1 MNAGKLTQ
9 EDGAKHYRQP
19 KLEARI
25 KEKEN
30 IKQITRQ
37 TKNHQ

>member
-1 MNAGKLTQ
+1 MNEPNAGKLTQ
-9 EDGAKHYRQP
+9 EDGAKLYRHP

-30 IKQITRQ
+30 NKA
-37 TKNHQ
+37 N

>member
-1 MNAGKLTQ
+1 MEEHEPNEPNAGKLTQ
-9 EDGAKHYRQP
+9 EDGAKLYRQP

-30 IKQITRQ
+30 IK
-37 TKNHQ
+37 